1 MTGRVFTLAALLV
14 ALTAWIYAPVWNF
27 DFVSYDDADFVTAN
41 RGITSGFTMDT
52 VRYVAHNPY
61 YATGGPLTWLSH
73 VIDIELFGLGPRG
86 HHVSSLLLHLV
97 NVVLL
102 FGLLRRLASS
112 GVERLAPSGVEGT
125 GLIVPSAIVAALF
138 AVHPVHVES
147 VAWISQRK
155 DVLSTL
161 FWLLTLWS
169 YQSYARAPGGRRYL
183 IVLLCF
189 IAGLMSKPIVSM
201 APLTMLLLDAWPLA
215 RIDRARPAWSQWRR
229 LVAEKLPFVALAAVS
244 LWLTLQSQV
253 DRGAVTEATA
263 PLLLRL
269 GNATLSYAAYLGKLF
284 WPVGLSPFYP
294 YRWTLNSFHVAVS
307 AAALVTITA
316 IAIRARKSLPAVPVG
331 WFWYLATLI
340 PVIGFV
346 QVGAHAMADRL
357 TYVPSIGIFVAV
369 VWAAVAGLAR
379 RPGLRHPVLAA
390 TALVIAALSVTARA
404 QVWHWQNGE
413 ALWRHAIAVDP
424 ANARALANLGAT
436 LAGQGRTTEAL
447 AFYRDAVRLTPGE
460 PKLLVNYGM
469 ALGAIGDRDSAVVH
483 LRRAIQIDP
492 GYAKAHLNL
501 ADQLAASGR
510 LDEAIGHYR
519 TAIDRDQASGLGRM
533 NLAVTLANAGRLDEA
548 LEEANSGVA
557 LDPSRADWR
566 FARAMMLKVLGRTP
580 DAMRELEEVL
590 RRQPAHAQARAELAA
605 LRGK

>member
-1 MTGRVFTLAALLV
+1 VTGRAVALAALLV

-41 RGITSGFTMDT
+41 RGITSGFTMET
-52 VRYVAHNPY
+52 ARYVAHNPY

-73 VIDIELFGLGPRG
+73 VIDIELFGLTPRG

-102 FGLLRRLASS
+102 FGLLRRL
-112 GVERLAPSGVEGT
+112 T
-125 GLIVPSAIVAALF
+125 GRIFPSAIVATLF

-169 YQSYARAPGGRRYL
+169 YQTYARSPHARRYL

-189 IAGLMSKPIVSM
+189 VAGLLSKPIVAM
-201 APLTMLLLDAWPLA
+201 APLTMLLLDVWPLA
-215 RIDRARPAWSQWRR
+215 RVDSSRPAWPQWRR

-244 LWLTLQSQV
+244 LWLTLQSQL
-253 DRGAVTEATA
+253 DRGAVTEASA

-269 GNATLSYAAYLGKLF
+269 GNATVSYAAYLVKLC
-284 WPVGLSPFYP
+284 WPAGLSPFYP
-294 YRWTLNSFHVAVS
+294 YRWTLNPAHVAAS
-307 AAALVTITA
+307 AAALVLITA
-316 IAIRARKSLPAVPVG
+316 LAIKMRKSLAAVPVG

-369 VWAAVAGLAR
+369 VWSAAAGVAR
-379 RPGLRHPVLAA
+379 RPHLGRPAVAVAA
-390 TALVIAALSVTARA
+390 IAVAALSVTARA

-413 ALWRHAIAVDP
+413 ALWHHAIVVDP
-424 ANARALANLGAT
+424 SNARALANLGAT

-447 AFYRDAVRLTPGE
+447 AFYRDAVRLTPDE
-460 PKLLVNYGM
+460 PKLLVNYAM
-469 ALGAIGDRDSAVVH
+469 VLAAIGDRDSAVVQ
-483 LRRAIQIDP
+483 LRRAVQLDP

-510 LDEAIGHYR
+510 FDEAFDHYR
-519 TAIDRDQASGLGRM
+519 TAIERDPASGLARM
-533 NLAVTLANAGRLDEA
+533 NLSVTLAEAGRLDEA
-548 LEEANSGVA
+548 LEAANTAIA
-557 LDPSRADWR
+557 LEPSRADWR
-566 FARAMMLKVLGRTP
+566 FTRAMMLKVLGRTT
-580 DAMRELEEVL
+580 DAIRDLEEVL
-590 RRQPAHAQARAELAA
+590 RLQPGHTQARAELTA

>member
-1 MTGRVFTLAALLV
+1 MTGRVAALAALLV
-14 ALTAWIYAPVWNF
+14 ALTVWIYAPVWNF
-27 DFVSYDDADFVTAN
+27 EFVSYDDADFVTAN

-73 VIDIELFGLGPRG
+73 VIDLELFGLNPRG

-102 FGLLRRLASS
+102 FGLLRRLA
-112 GVERLAPSGVEGT
+112 PSGVEGT
-125 GLIVPSAIVAALF
+125 GRTVPSAIVAALF

-169 YQSYARAPGGRRYL
+169 YQSYARAPGARRYL

-215 RIDRARPAWSQWRR
+215 RVDRARPAWPQWRR

-253 DRGAVTEATA
+253 DRGAVTEASA

-284 WPVGLSPFYP
+284 WPAGLSPFYP
-294 YRWTLNSFHVAVS
+294 YRWTLNWSDVASS
-307 AAALVTITA
+307 AAALVVATA
-316 IAIRARKSLPAVPVG
+316 IAIRLRRLLPAVPTG

-346 QVGAHAMADRL
+346 KVGAHAMADRL
-357 TYVPSIGIFVAV
+357 TYVPSIGIFIAI
-369 VWAAVAGLAR
+369 VWAAAAGLAR
-379 RPGLRHPVLAA
+379 QPRLRHPVLAA
-390 TALVIAALSVTARA
+390 AVLVIVALSVTARA

-413 ALWRHAIAVDP
+413 ALWRHAIIVDP
-424 ANARALANLGAT
+424 SNARALANLGAT

-447 AFYRDAVRLTPGE
+447 AFYRDAVRLTPDE
-460 PKLLVNYGM
+460 PKLLVNFAM
-469 ALGAIGDRDSAVVH
+469 ALAAIGDRDTAIVQ
-483 LRRAIQIDP
+483 LRRAAQLDP
-492 GYAKAHLNL
+492 GYAKAHMNL
-501 ADQLAASGR
+501 ADQLAATGR
-510 LDEAIGHYR
+510 FDEAFDHYR
-519 TAIDRDQASGLGRM
+519 TAIERDPGSGLARM
-533 NLAVTLANAGRLDEA
+533 NLAVTFAETGRLQEA
-548 LEEANSGVA
+548 LDAATGAIA
-557 LDPSRADWR
+557 LEPLRADWR
-566 FARAMMLKVLGRTP
+566 FTRAMMLKVLGRTT
-580 DAMRELEEVL
+580 DAIRELEDVL
-590 RRQPAHAQARAELAA
+590 RLQPDHAQARAELTA